1 MNDESERRLA
11 RNEALF
17 RETNEAIERGQWPDD
32 PAKLVRFRCECSRAE
47 CNEAVE
53 ITLALY
59 EQVREFPRRFVVVS
73 GHEMPEIETVV
84 EREGDYTIVEKQDA
98 AGDTAAA
105 TDPRH

>member
-17 RETNEAIERGQWPDD
+17 RETNEAIERGQWRDD
-32 PAKLVRFRCECSRAE
+32 PAKRVRFRCECSRLD

-53 ITLALY
+53 ITLARY
-59 EQVREFPRRFVVVS
+59 EQVRQSPRRFVVVG

-84 EREGDYTIVEKQDA
+84 SREDGCAIVEKRDV
-98 AGDTAAA
+98 AGETAAA
-105 TDPRH
+105 ADPRQ

>member
-1 MNDESERRLA
+1 MNEESERRLA

-17 RETNEAIERGQWPDD
+17 RETNEAIERGQWQDD
-32 PAKLVRFRCECSRAE
+32 PGKLVRFRCECSLVD
-47 CNEAVE
+47 CNQAVE

-59 EQVREFPRRFVVVS
+59 EEVRQHPRRFVVAP
-73 GHEMPEIETVV
+73 GHETPAIETVV
-84 EREGDYTIVEKQDA
+84 SREGGYAIVEKRDA

>member
-17 RETNEAIERGQWPDD
+17 RETNEAIERGQWGDD
-32 PAKLVRFRCECSRAE
+32 PAKPVRFRCECSRMN

-53 ITLALY
+53 ATLAEY
-59 EQVREFPRRFVVVS
+59 EEVRQFPRRFIVAD
-73 GHEMPEIETVV
+73 GHDMPEIETVV
-84 EREGDYTIVEKQDA
+84 RREASFVVVEKRSA

-105 TDPRH
+105 SDPRQ